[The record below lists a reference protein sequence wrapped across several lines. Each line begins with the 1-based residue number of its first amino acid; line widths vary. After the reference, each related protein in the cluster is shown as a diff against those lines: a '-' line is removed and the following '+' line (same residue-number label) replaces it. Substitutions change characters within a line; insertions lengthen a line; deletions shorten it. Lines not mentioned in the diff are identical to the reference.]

1 MVSHTATTRD
11 VKAPS
16 KPTNA
21 IKSITFQ
28 NSLARE
34 REREGNRERERC
46 ITELAERAEAM
57 VSEGRPYCGR
67 Q

>member
-34 REREGNRERERC
+34 RERERERERA
-46 ITELAERAEAM
+46 IERERG
-57 VSEGRPYCGR
+57 V
-67 Q
+67 